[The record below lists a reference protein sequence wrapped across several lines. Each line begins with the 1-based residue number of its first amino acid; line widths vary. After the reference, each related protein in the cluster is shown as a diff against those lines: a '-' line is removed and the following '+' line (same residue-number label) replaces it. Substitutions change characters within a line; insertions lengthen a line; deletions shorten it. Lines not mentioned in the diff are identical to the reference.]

1 MLLLVSILKFM
12 KYICY
17 YMFHYSDNILSKKTI
32 CYSKDG
38 NFALVHSGASPE
50 AHPSDQS
57 SGGWSLHYL
66 LFFIIIYFIIFCY
79 YCRNILN
86 KLWATNRTY
95 IFTNL
100 IENYEIFPTFWTFLN
115 FFEIFELFLF
125 YVFILQVAY
134 MNMVM
139 GPMSATFLVYTRR
152 AVWGV
157 LSTLVRI
164 ILIICSDRSIHY
176 LLFIG

>member
-1 MLLLVSILKFM
+1 MFVADWPLNYTFFLVFTTPLLRVYLFGLLLVSILKFM

-86 KLWATNRTY
+86 KLWATNQTY
-95 IFTNL
+95 ICHL
-100 IENYEIFPTFWTFLN
+100 CSWLSSLESN
-115 FFEIFELFLF
+115 F
-125 YVFILQVAY
+125 
-134 MNMVM
+134 
-139 GPMSATFLVYTRR
+139 
-152 AVWGV
+152 
-157 LSTLVRI
+157 
-164 ILIICSDRSIHY
+164 
-176 LLFIG
+176 